1 MADQFDPNGKASF
14 LSASVSDKGERERET
29 YTSGWRR
36 HTAPSETNVSANVK
50 TRGTRGGGGE
60 EAEERKRMRK
70 EKGGGREKRT
80 TRFTTMQL
88 DRAFTSFPFLN
99 VCVCVRLCLRTATA
113 CIQTRIV
120 FRTVKWK
127 QKATWREGKVRRPAS
142 VVCLPWPREPD
153 TRRLA

>member
-14 LSASVSDKGERERET
+14 LSASVSDKGERERERRET

-99 VCVCVRLCLRTATA
+99 VCVCVRLCLRLP
-113 CIQTRIV
+113 QRRV
-120 FRTVKWK
+120 FRRGSSSAPSSGNRKLCGEK
-127 QKATWREGKVRRPAS
+127 ER
-142 VVCLPWPREPD
+142 
-153 TRRLA
+153 